1 MTSKKI
7 ITGLLLLFILEYL
20 LLCLVAQTSQEDY
33 FVLPYQQKI
42 FDPKLA
48 QQKLQTSSVAEG
60 FTSIQVDTELL
71 DESTPLTIELETIY
85 SKYNIRIEPSNESLA
100 IKSLKSSNMPFLQ
113 GGVYILSNKKESENQ
128 LLKETIDKIVTQ

>member
-48 QQKLQTSSVAEG
+48 QQKLKASSISEA
-60 FTSIQVDTELL
+60 FTSIQVNSERI
-71 DESTPLTIELETIY
+71 DENTPLSLELETIY
-85 SKYNIRIEPSNESLA
+85 SKYNISIEPSNESLA